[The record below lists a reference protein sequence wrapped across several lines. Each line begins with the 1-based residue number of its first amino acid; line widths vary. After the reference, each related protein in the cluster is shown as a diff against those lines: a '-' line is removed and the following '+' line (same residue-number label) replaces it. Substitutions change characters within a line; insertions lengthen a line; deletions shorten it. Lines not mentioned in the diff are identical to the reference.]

1 MDMMKAI
8 KALANET
15 RVNMLQWL
23 RNPEGNFPPQ
33 IISMKEID
41 FAGGICC
48 CNIQQRCGLSMSA
61 TSQYLSVLVD
71 AGLVETKR
79 VGQWTFFR
87 RNEENIQKLAA
98 WIGEEL

>member
-15 RVNMLQWL
+15 RVNVLRWL

-33 IISMKEID
+33 IIAMEEID
-41 FAGGICC
+41 FVGGVCC
-48 CNIQQRCGLSMSA
+48 CNIKQKCALSMSA

>member
-1 MDMMKAI
+1 MKAI

-15 RVNMLQWL
+15 RVNMLRWL
-23 RNPEGNFPPQ
+23 RDPEGNFPPQ
-33 IISMKEID
+33 VTSMEEID
-41 FAGGICC
+41 FVGGVCWRSM
-48 CNIQQRCGLSMSA
+48 QQKCGLSMSA
-61 TSQYLSVLVD
+61 TSQYLSVLAD

-87 RNEENIQKLAA
+87 RNEENIRELAA